1 MGDALLCAEA
11 MYKTTK
17 EHDVCLIHLWDM
29 SGGGILFDRT
39 AYPQSKGSMEWG
51 THKHMC
57 DMWVTTKQMI
67 NQLIQ
72 HHIYIYIIIYIHIYI
87 HIRIYTNTKEIIC
100 MGTNDLTNRCIFEYA
115 LCLKKRTFKF

>member
-72 HHIYIYIIIYIHIYI
+72 HHIYIYNYIYTYIYTYTHIYQ
-87 HIRIYTNTKEIIC
+87 Y
-100 MGTNDLTNRCIFEYA
+100 
-115 LCLKKRTFKF
+115 